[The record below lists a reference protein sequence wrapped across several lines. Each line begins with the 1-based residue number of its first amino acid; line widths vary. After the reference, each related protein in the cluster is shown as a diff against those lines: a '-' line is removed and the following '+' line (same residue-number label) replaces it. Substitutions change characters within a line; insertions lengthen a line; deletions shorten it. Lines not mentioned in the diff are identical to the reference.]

1 MNTMKKV
8 GALSLAAVL
17 SLGLVA
23 CNGGTGGGEKG
34 TEKIVIYTG
43 GSTEFIW
50 RAGADEQAVWDAV
63 EAKFLEDTGNKIEFE
78 VNFMGKDMK
87 DKVTTALAG
96 GQAVDIMISHTS
108 GGAGND
114 DWMMSSRNYAD
125 LYNLIQDYGQNIL
138 QARHL

>member
-23 CNGGTGGGEKG
+23 CNGDTGGGEKG

-78 VNFMGKDMK
+78 VKQL
-87 DKVTTALAG
+87 TL
-96 GQAVDIMISHTS
+96 
-108 GGAGND
+108 
-114 DWMMSSRNYAD
+114 
-125 LYNLIQDYGQNIL
+125 
-138 QARHL
+138 